1 MKENG
6 NMIQR
11 TEYISQLEPFI
22 GKDIIKVIT
31 GMRRSGK
38 STLLET
44 IRSKLLDD
52 GIAPSNNIIIINFES
67 MQWEDAASS
76 AQAFYQTVLELT
88 QNIQGKIY
96 LFFDEVQAVPNWERA
111 INSLRVDLDCDIYI
125 TGSNSKLLAR
135 RTLDTPSRKVRN
147 CGGVSVFPERNRR
160 SNSQQK
166 PT

>member
-67 MQWEDAASS
+67 M
-76 AQAFYQTVLELT
+76 
-88 QNIQGKIY
+88 
-96 LFFDEVQAVPNWERA
+96 
-111 INSLRVDLDCDIYI
+111 
-125 TGSNSKLLAR
+125 
-135 RTLDTPSRKVRN
+135 
-147 CGGVSVFPERNRR
+147 
-160 SNSQQK
+160 
-166 PT
+166 